1 VAIFYAAFA
10 NIALIMF
17 ASVLILVIAPSASKA
32 VGVRIL
38 SGLGRSVLAIVASV
52 DPSFCTSVAF
62 ET

>member
-1 VAIFYAAFA
+1 VAIFDAAFA

-17 ASVLILVIAPSASKA
+17 ASVLMLVIALVRARQ

-38 SGLGRSVLAIVASV
+38 SGLGRSVLAIAASV
-52 DPSFCTSVAF
+52 DPSFCSSVAI